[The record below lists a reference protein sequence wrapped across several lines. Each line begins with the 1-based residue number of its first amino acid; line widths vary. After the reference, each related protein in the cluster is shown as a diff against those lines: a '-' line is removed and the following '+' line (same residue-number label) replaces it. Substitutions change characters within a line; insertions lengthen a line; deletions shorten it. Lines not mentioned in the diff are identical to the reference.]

1 MINTHLIIGRLGSGK
16 SSCVQHLIAQKPD
29 NEVWAIVINEFGQI
43 GLDAALI
50 KPQTDNKLNITEVA
64 GGCICCAAQSQLRV
78 TLNKLIKQ
86 VQPDRIIIEATG
98 LGHPAGII
106 DLLRDQYFKKI
117 IQLNS
122 VIAVLDLTLFTQ
134 PIDNLPETSP
144 LKTQHFNQ
152 QSQLADIVVLN
163 KRDLAPLL
171 NTQYANEYLET
182 IYPQKIKIVSST
194 HGEIDIG
201 LLTIRS
207 NLKQPRLFYLK
218 PNTSDNSGSETWN
231 FNQYAIECFYS
242 ASDEFLSF
250 GFILPAEIRFSRQK
264 LTALIKDYLSVH
276 QSGTIRLKAILNCGK
291 FWYSFNAINQQL
303 EVDESFYRNDNRIE
317 LITDLED
324 ADRHQF
330 RELLLQC
337 IVS

>member
-50 KPQTDNKLNITEVA
+50 KPHTNNSLNITEVA

-122 VIAVLDLTLFTQ
+122 VITILDLTLFTQ
-134 PIDNLPETSP
+134 PIDNLSETSP

-163 KRDLAPLL
+163 KQDLAPLL
-171 NTQYANEYLET
+171 NTQYANEYMET
-182 IYPQKIKIVSST
+182 IYPQKLKIVSSSY
-194 HGEIDIG
+194 GQINIE
-201 LLTIRS
+201 LLSIRS
-207 NLKQPRLFYLK
+207 NLKQPRLFYVK
-218 PNTSDNSGSETWN
+218 PDAADDSGSETCD

-250 GFILPAEIRFSRQK
+250 GFILPAEINFNRQK
-264 LTALIKDYLSVH
+264 LTAFINDYLSTH
-276 QSGTIRLKAILNCGK
+276 QPGTIRLKAILNCGK

-303 EVDESFYRNDNRIE
+303 EVEESFYRNDNRIE
-317 LITDLED
+317 LITDIKD
-324 ADRHQF
+324 ADQHQF
-330 RELLLQC
+330 REQLLQC
-337 IVS
+337 IYS